1 MPRKKDIL
9 LIAAVLAGALIL
21 LLISRLMPKKTVE
34 ERTADVTLAPDAI
47 EYVDATA
54 APPASSQPAA
64 ETAVPEMTAA
74 PATDSAATA
83 VPDVTYE
90 EKPPVTAEQA
100 TTAAPEVTAEPAAT
114 AAPEVTAEP
123 TATAASEATVE
134 PATPAT
140 PEAKAEPTATAAPE
154 VTAEPTAAAA
164 PETKGDLEVSAAP
177 ADTADAGTSGTT
189 ETKRVAGPMIGPMP
203 EISDEPVKGHVV
215 IMVGG
220 RQYGDPIP
228 MDRDKIITIR
238 QSDEK
243 INRVHITRDS
253 VYMESSTCE
262 NQDCVGEGEV
272 TLENYKTRI
281 LSTFIVCLPNAVTVE
296 MIPAD
301 PAEAQQ

>member
-123 TATAASEATVE
+123 TAT
-134 PATPAT
+134 
-140 PEAKAEPTATAAPE
+140 
-154 VTAEPTAAAA
+154 AA